1 MDWDALP
8 DPVRQ
13 RLAEVA
19 AGALTEMAPAD
30 VPAPLRSVARFAPAK
45 RARLGAGP
53 LLAALREVP
62 RFRVAVVEWAGEHR
76 PAALDIDAADPVA
89 AATAALLV
97 DADDAGERVDEV
109 ARRAGDAR
117 LRAERDAALARVQ
130 RLQAELVRLRHELA
144 DARAAT
150 ERAADT
156 RQAEVER
163 LQRRLREQGVRLRE
177 ASNAAAAATVE
188 TDAALAETR
197 AALAA
202 ASAERDRERE
212 RADAERRRADRASA
226 EAEAARQAAREA
238 RQADEVRLA
247 LLVDTV
253 AGAVTGL
260 RRELALTEE
269 PGSGPRP
276 ADTVLGAS
284 PPTAPAGRV
293 ENPAGLD
300 RLLTLRAVH
309 LVVDGYNVTKTGYP
323 ELTLAEQRDRLVGQ
337 LAALAARTAAEVT
350 VVFDGAGVVSVPTTT
365 PRGVRVLF
373 SDPGVLADDVVRAL
387 VSAEPEGRPVVVVT
401 SDRALADSVRRS
413 GAHPVPSAVLLARL
427 SRI

>member
-8 DPVRQ
+8 EPVRQ

-30 VPAPLRSVARFAPAK
+30 IPAPLRSVARFAPAK
-45 RARLGAGP
+45 RARLGAAP

-76 PAALDIDAADPVA
+76 PAALDIDAADPVD

-117 LRAERDAALARVQ
+117 LRAERDAALAQVR
-130 RLQAELVRLRHELA
+130 RLQAELGRLRRELTN
-144 DARAAT
+144 ARAAT
-150 ERAADT
+150 ERAGET

-163 LQRRLREQGVRLRE
+163 LQRRLREQGVLLRE
-177 ASNAAAAATVE
+177 ARNAATAAAAE
-188 TDAALAETR
+188 TEAALAETR
-197 AALAA
+197 AALTA

-212 RADAERRRADRASA
+212 RADAERRRADRATA

-269 PGSGPRP
+269 PSSGPRP

-284 PPTAPAGRV
+284 PPTAAAGRV
-293 ENPAGLD
+293 EDPAGLD

-323 ELTLAEQRDRLVGQ
+323 ELTLAEQRERLVGQ
-337 LAALAARTAAEVT
+337 LAALAARTGAEVT
-350 VVFDGAGVVSVPTTT
+350 VVFDGAAVVSVTTTT

-373 SDPGVLADDVVRAL
+373 SAPGVPADDVVRAL

-401 SDRALADSVRRS
+401 SDRALADLVRQS
-413 GAHPVPSAVLLARL
+413 GARPVPSAVLLARL
-427 SRI
+427 ARI